1 MEKTM
6 RTLSKILLPA
16 AWGLG
21 LVLTVGC
28 SSLKTPATSDVA
40 VTNAAVESA
49 VGAGGT
55 QFAPI
60 EMNAARSKLTLANQA
75 LARKDYKLAMSLA
88 DQSRA
93 DAKLAQSKAN
103 SAKARAA
110 ADALEDDIQ
119 VLRAE
124 INRNNQ

>member
-6 RTLSKILLPA
+6 RTLSKILLPVVC
-16 AWGLG
+16 GLSA
-21 LVLTVGC
+21 VLTFGC
-28 SSLKTPATSDVA
+28 SSLKTPATADVA

-49 VGAGGT
+49 VGAGGS

-60 EMNAARSKLTLANQA
+60 EMGAARSKLALASQA

-88 DQSRA
+88 DESRA
-93 DAKLAQSKAN
+93 DAKLAQGKAN

-119 VLRAE
+119 ILRAE